1 MAKIDTLSIKTP
13 PNSLFQPITTDYR
26 NNLTYVEFL
35 LGVLKKLNETIVQVN
50 SNTEFI
56 NSYFGDIERLENEF
70 NSLVE
75 DNERFKLN
83 LQIDINNQFIAFRR
97 ELTNQLT
104 LQLEALRA
112 YVDAENESL
121 REYVDEIALGQITL
135 YNPATGTMQDLQT
148 IINSM
153 FDMDRADAL
162 TATEYDAL
170 ELTATAYDATDIT
183 ASDYDFHGKTILV

>member
-56 NSYFGDIERLENEF
+56 NDYDGQIQKLEKDFQN
-70 NSLVE
+70 LVDE
-75 DNERFKLN
+75 NERFKMN

-135 YNPATGTMQDLQT
+135 YNPATGTMEDLQS

-153 FDMDRADAL
+153 YDMDRTDAL

-170 ELTATAYDATDIT
+170 ELTATAYDESDIT